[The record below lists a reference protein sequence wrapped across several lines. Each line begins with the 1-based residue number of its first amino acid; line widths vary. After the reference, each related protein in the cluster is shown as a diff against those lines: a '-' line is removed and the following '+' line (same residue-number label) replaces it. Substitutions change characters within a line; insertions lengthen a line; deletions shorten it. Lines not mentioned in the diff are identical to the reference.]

1 MRKTFI
7 GFTLAVVFCVL
18 ALLLSTP
25 YAARTAQAAPPPQP
39 DPCQKCLDKL
49 ARDFDKCE
57 AKYGVGQR
65 CYDQFNNDVIHC
77 YATVCEQ

>member
-1 MRKTFI
+1 MRKSFVSLS
-7 GFTLAVVFCVL
+7 LAVVFCVL

-25 YAARTAQAAPPPQP
+25 YAARTAEAAPQQP
-39 DPCQKCLDKL
+39 DPCQKCLEKL

-57 AKYGVGQR
+57 AKYGVSQR
-65 CYDQFNNDVIHC
+65 CYDQFNNDVIVC

>member
-1 MRKTFI
+1 MRRTFVSL
-7 GFTLAVVFCVL
+7 TLAVVFCVL

-25 YAARTAQAAPPPQP
+25 YAVRTAQAAAQQP
-39 DPCQKCLDKL
+39 DPCQKCLEKL

-57 AKYGVGQR
+57 EKYGVSQR
-65 CYDQFNNDVIHC
+65 CYDQFNNDVIVC